1 MQAAVALLRKN
12 GEFNL
17 HLYKG
22 IKKLDAG
29 VLITMDMNWFQTG
42 PIPANIMTGSYNL
55 GLVALSYVIAVF
67 ASYVALDLAGRI
79 RAETNFKQMIYWLI
93 GGAFAMGAGIWSMHF
108 IGMLAFIMPM
118 PMSYD
123 FFWTGLSLL
132 VAVIASAFALY
143 LLRSKHF
150 STRSMLWG
158 GIILGLAI
166 VSMHYLGM
174 EGMTDHVQI
183 RYLPGL
189 FFLSILIAIIASEA
203 ALWLA
208 NRSMMFTSKLQ
219 LPFKIGSALVMGA
232 AICGMHYT
240 GMAAAVFTPLAH
252 MSETGNIVPA
262 TLAFSI
268 AAITGILLLI
278 ALMASIYKQL
288 LNSAVQNEKNY
299 LNAILGN
306 LEDGI
311 IACDAKGKITL
322 INKSLQRKF
331 RLKKQPDYA
340 KNLMT
345 YFDFRSFKDQQAIRE
360 EDNPLVNAL
369 KERFIDRKLLIKS
382 PDKKLISMIVHGLPI
397 ISDQDKILGAVIV
410 LHDITERSRMENMKN
425 EFVSTVSHELRTPL
439 TSIRGSLGL
448 ILGGATGELNDKTK
462 GLLDI
467 AHNNCERLIR
477 LINDILDIEKIEA
490 GRMNFSFQATPLQ
503 EIIKNA
509 IQINQ
514 ALGEKNNINIVLK
527 GDIPD
532 IEINVDFDRL
542 TQVITNL
549 VSNAVKFS
557 PKGGDVVLTA
567 TKDREY
573 IQVEVTDS
581 GSGIPKEFQNH
592 IFEKFA
598 QADSSTV
605 RKQGG
610 TGLGLSISKAII
622 EKMGGQLS
630 FTSQE
635 HHGTTFYFRLPI
647 WHRNLTHP
655 LPTKTAPKILVC
667 EDDRDVA
674 SLLDFILTDSG
685 FKVEVAHDI
694 HQAKI
699 MLEKQSYDAMTLD
712 LLLPDGDG
720 ISLVQEL
727 RQDEK
732 YKSLPII
739 IISGKIGNKK
749 TLLNGD
755 AINILDWLNKP
766 IDSAQLSSAIAH
778 IKTKLKSKKPYLL
791 HIEDDHDLSKVVA
804 NMLQD
809 EVDLKSVSTLHEAK
823 ELLEHEKFDL
833 VLLDLILPDGSGM
846 ELLPLLCRLHI
857 PVVVFSA
864 VDLPNDY
871 IKYVNTVLTK
881 SRTTDLD
888 LLDAIKDAISRIGDN
903 HANT

>member
-79 RAETNFKQMIYWLI
+79 REETNFKQMIYWLI

-123 FFWTGLSLL
+123 FFWTGLSLF

-143 LLRSKHF
+143 LLRSKNF
-150 STRSMLWG
+150 SYRSMLWG

-174 EGMTDHVQI
+174 EGMTDHVKI

-208 NRSMMFTSKLQ
+208 NRSMLFTSKLQ

-240 GMAAAVFTPLAH
+240 GMAAAVFIPLRHH
-252 MSETGNIVPA
+252 MSETGNIVPS

-268 AAITGILLLI
+268 AGITGILLLI
-278 ALMASIYKQL
+278 ALMTSIYKQL

-299 LNAILGN
+299 LNSILEN

-311 IACDAKGKITL
+311 IACDSKGKITL

-331 RLKKQPDYA
+331 HLKKQPDYA
-340 KNLMT
+340 KNLME
-345 YFDFRSFKDQQAIRE
+345 YFDFRSIKDQPIDE
-360 EDNPLVNAL
+360 KNNPLVNAL
-369 KERFIDRKLLIKS
+369 KERFIDKKLLIKS
-382 PDKKLISMIVHGLPI
+382 PDNKLVSMIVHGLPI
-397 ISDQDKILGAVIV
+397 ISDQDKKLGAVIV
-410 LHDITERSRMENMKN
+410 FHDITERSRMEKMKN

-448 ILGGATGELNDKTK
+448 ILGGASGELNDKTK

-467 AHNNCERLIR
+467 AHSNCERLIR

-490 GRMNFSFQATPLQ
+490 GRMNFNFQITPLQ
-503 EIIKNA
+503 KIIENA

-514 ALGEKNNINIVLK
+514 ALGEKNNIRIELK
-527 GDIPD
+527 GNIPD

-542 TQVITNL
+542 TQVVTNL
-549 VSNAVKFS
+549 ISNAVKFS
-557 PKGGDVVLTA
+557 PKEEAVILTA
-567 TKDREY
+567 TREGDY
-573 IQVEVTDS
+573 IQVAVTDS
-581 GSGIPKEFQNH
+581 GCGIPKEFQNH

-622 EKMGGQLS
+622 EKMGGQLG
-630 FTSQE
+630 FNSQE
-635 HHGTTFYFRLPI
+635 DHGTTFYFRLPI
-647 WHRNLTHP
+647 WHKKLTQVP
-655 LPTKTAPKILVC
+655 PTKPVAKILVC
-667 EDDRDVA
+667 EDDKDVA

-685 FKVEVAHDI
+685 FTVDI
-694 HQAKI
+694 AYNIQQAKA
-699 MLEKQSYDAMTLD
+699 MLQKQSYDAMTLD
-712 LLLPDGDG
+712 LVLPDGDG

-727 RQDEK
+727 RRDEK
-732 YKSLPII
+732 YKSFPII

-778 IKTKLKSKKPYLL
+778 IKTKLKTKKPYLL

-809 EVDLKSVSTLHEAK
+809 EVALKSVRTLHEAK
-823 ELLEHEKFDL
+823 ELLKNEKFDL
-833 VLLDLILPDGSGM
+833 VLLDLLLPDGSGM
-846 ELLPLLCRLHI
+846 ELLPFLCRLHI

-871 IKYVNTVLTK
+871 IKYVNAVLTK

-888 LLDAIKDAISRIGDN
+888 LLAAIKDAISRIGDN